1 MDHSSCWALLQL
13 VLTLPC
19 MDSSVNLLL
28 TELVISKLCLWGE
41 KLTNMLYC
49 RMIRDDY
56 PAVWAWIRLFE
67 DLSGVDPDKSHC
79 DNQQYL
85 TDMLQFASDVYLP
98 FLEANSE
105 AVEAK
110 MSTTSVTLWQ
120 ETSPVLHQQPAF
132 KYQYKC
138 YQRIKESY
146 HQLSKED
153 KEKANILFS
162 RSNCIKYL

>member
-1 MDHSSCWALLQL
+1 MF
-13 VLTLPC
+13 
-19 MDSSVNLLL
+19 
-28 TELVISKLCLWGE
+28 
-41 KLTNMLYC
+41 YC

-153 KEKANILFS
+153 KDKANILFS